1 MDNSFLITKSTV
13 MKKIIALVCI
23 VAAAFQLNAMQQKAT
38 VQANNKGA
46 SVKGSSGGGVAV
58 EKRHV
63 EAKGKSGN
71 GVDVNKKG
79 MEVKGTKGG
88 MNIDKKGLHIQSKRL
103 NVQIGK

>member
-1 MDNSFLITKSTV
+1 
-13 MKKIIALVCI
+13 MKKIIAFSFI
-23 VAAAFQLNAMQQKAT
+23 VTASFQLNAIQQKAN

-46 SVKGSSGGGVAV
+46 SVKGSAGGGVAV

>member
-1 MDNSFLITKSTV
+1 

>member
-71 GVDVNKKG
+71 GIDVNKKG